1 MFYFSDFLSN
11 LLFFHFENRDRTEG
25 KGQIELWV
33 KSRKT
38 KSRSTGIVKS
48 WYFCLCLLC
57 SIFDWTVS
65 GKSVGRRQLPVKV
78 RVKPALLSHWKQP
91 FPFSLFSSFLDF
103 QTCFFLPCSL
113 LFFRLWC
120 SHTVWDCHSQR
131 TRTKTVYRL
140 FVLVFRLNFPC
151 KYVVSGCFP
160 FQLFFLI
167 YSFFFWKQ
175 RENKG
180 QTADRTGSEK
190 PENKKQK
197 YPDC

>member
-1 MFYFSDFLSN
+1 MLSPDTSA
-11 LLFFHFENRDRTEG
+11 L
-25 KGQIELWV
+25 I
-33 KSRKT
+33 
-38 KSRSTGIVKS
+38 
-48 WYFCLCLLC
+48 LLC
-57 SIFDWTVS
+57 SIFDWTMS

-197 YPDC
+197 YPDCLVLILLLMFTLFYFRLDSECEAGGKITK